1 MAARTAGRLLKGGC
15 MLGAISGDII
25 GSIYEFDNIKS
36 TEFPLFGDN
45 CSFTDDSVLSVAL
58 AETIL
63 SGGSYEALLREY
75 YGRYP
80 DVSYGGIF
88 RAWARGKISGPYQ
101 SYGNGAAMRIS
112 PAGWAFDSLDD
123 VLQRSREYTMITHD
137 HPEGI
142 KGAQATAA
150 AIFLGR
156 SGAAKDDIRRYVEQA
171 FDYDLSCSCDQIRP
185 RYRFDVSCQG
195 SVPPA
200 IIAFLESSDF
210 ESAVRL
216 AVSLGGDSDTLACI
230 SGAIAEAFYDGVP
243 EWIGERALAILDQPL
258 RDVTLRFI
266 DRYVRRGEGARPS
279 ESHPPDGPCRR

>member
-88 RAWARGKISGPYQ
+88 RAWARGEISGPYQ

-123 VLQRSREYTMITHD
+123 VLQRSREYTVITHD

-156 SGAAKDDIRRYVEQA
+156 SGAAKDDIRRYVEQT
-171 FDYDLSCSCDQIRP
+171 FDYDLSRSCDQIRP
-185 RYRFDVSCQG
+185 GYRFDVSCQG

-200 IIAFLESSDF
+200 MTAFLESSDF

-230 SGAIAEAFYDGVP
+230 SGAIAEAFYGGVP
-243 EWIGERALAILDQPL
+243 EWIGERALGILDQPL

-266 DRYVRRGEGARPS
+266 DRYVRRGGARPS